1 MLLILTDGAFRL
13 HNEKLTNNR
22 RIELGDYGILQ
33 DYVRGGSYDFASTRS
48 IFSFNSYLSNP
59 VTGEYTKMN
68 QYVNPLKME
77 MNGDGILFK
86 YSYTN
91 GSSMTFSESE
101 FFNVVTINDSGLRA
115 ASLGIYGGLSNG
127 FLKADGTVDYVNMLT
142 YQN

>member
-1 MLLILTDGAFRL
+1 MVYYKIMLEEEVWFCL
-13 HNEKLTNNR
+13 HESN
-22 RIELGDYGILQ
+22 
-33 DYVRGGSYDFASTRS
+33 

-77 MNGDGILFK
+77 MNGDGNILFK

-101 FFNVVTINDSGLRA
+101 F
-115 ASLGIYGGLSNG
+115 
-127 FLKADGTVDYVNMLT
+127 
-142 YQN
+142 

>member
-1 MLLILTDGAFRL
+1 MVLNYDSGPKSSTCCSVKRCTFIPFKIAFSDGAETYAAFNFNPDGAFRL

-33 DYVRGGSYDFASTRS
+33 DYVRGGSYDFASTRATS
-48 IFSFNSYLSNP
+48 FSFNSYLSNP

-77 MNGDGILFK
+77 MNGDGNILFK

-101 FFNVVTINDSGLRA
+101 F
-115 ASLGIYGGLSNG
+115 
-127 FLKADGTVDYVNMLT
+127 
-142 YQN
+142 